1 MYTALY
7 RKWRPKAFGDVV
19 GQDHIT
25 GTLKNEINTGRLS
38 HAYLFVG
45 SRGTGKTTCAR
56 ILAKAV
62 NCPHAHEGEPCNA
75 CAVCKSIDAG
85 TSLDIT
91 EIDAASNRRI
101 DDIRELIEE
110 AYFNPSELTYRIY
123 ILDEVHML
131 TTEASN
137 ALLKILEEPP
147 EHVKF
152 ILATTEAHKMLPTIR
167 SRCQRFDFKRIGAE
181 DMSER
186 LLYIAKQEGF
196 SLTLEAA
203 NLISRLSDGAM
214 RDALSITD
222 QCIARGSDID
232 TRLVSEVCGIAGREY
247 LADTASALLKNDS
260 TKLLNII
267 AMLYENACDMER
279 YCAELINY
287 FRNIMVARTVK
298 QPEKMMVCSD
308 EELQTICRFSET
320 FTLPASLAVID
331 ALQQTYALI
340 KSGAN
345 GRTAMEMALIK
356 LASPEM
362 DARDESVLRRLATLE
377 QALQSGTLTV
387 AAAQPAAAAPQAEPT
402 AQPQTPA
409 PVAHEQTPTER
420 MKPTPSADT
429 VPEAPTEP
437 ATPEEAAAPAPAPE
451 SQTPPPESA
460 PQPAAPVAPAPQAV
474 QTIAQWPEIL
484 QELFGKNRLAWTI
497 LNGTKAKAVGNT
509 LIICGTHPSIGD
521 VLAVKI
527 NADDVLAAAAQITAR
542 PFTRVIS
549 EKDAGDLLGEGAAA
563 EQSVDPLEALI
574 QKAREGGIEINF
586 N

>member
-167 SRCQRFDFKRIGAE
+167 SRCQRFDFKKLTAPIIKERIK
-181 DMSER
+181 
-186 LLYIAKQEGF
+186 YICDKE
-196 SLTLEAA
+196 SIRCDEAA
-203 NLISRLSDGAM
+203 FFVLAYDEWAVLAYCIDGIF
-214 RDALSITD
+214 LV
-222 QCIARGSDID
+222 CKHD
-232 TRLVSEVCGIAGREY
+232 TQGIATLYTTQSSG
-247 LADTASALLKNDS
+247 DGFHGITV
-260 TKLLNII
+260 II
-267 AMLYENACDMER
+267 A
-279 YCAELINY
+279 I
-287 FRNIMVARTVK
+287 
-298 QPEKMMVCSD
+298 
-308 EELQTICRFSET
+308 
-320 FTLPASLAVID
+320 
-331 ALQQTYALI
+331 
-340 KSGAN
+340 
-345 GRTAMEMALIK
+345 
-356 LASPEM
+356 
-362 DARDESVLRRLATLE
+362 
-377 QALQSGTLTV
+377 
-387 AAAQPAAAAPQAEPT
+387 
-402 AQPQTPA
+402 
-409 PVAHEQTPTER
+409 
-420 MKPTPSADT
+420 
-429 VPEAPTEP
+429 
-437 ATPEEAAAPAPAPE
+437 
-451 SQTPPPESA
+451 
-460 PQPAAPVAPAPQAV
+460 
-474 QTIAQWPEIL
+474 
-484 QELFGKNRLAWTI
+484 
-497 LNGTKAKAVGNT
+497 
-509 LIICGTHPSIGD
+509 
-521 VLAVKI
+521 
-527 NADDVLAAAAQITAR
+527 
-542 PFTRVIS
+542 
-549 EKDAGDLLGEGAAA
+549 
-563 EQSVDPLEALI
+563 
-574 QKAREGGIEINF
+574 
-586 N
+586 